1 MRLDYTTPKQ
11 LYIKHQ
17 SILKYARQLDL
28 VIPLAKMNKNQIQSA
43 QSVTDL
49 ENATYHTV
57 NKTKQ
62 VSINSCAGDHSKSEP
77 PDPFPNSEVKP
88 LSADGSVGLPM

>member
-17 SILKYARQLDL
+17 SIHKSTKQLDL
-28 VIPLAKMNKNQIQSA
+28 VILLDKMNKSDSISPICK
-43 QSVTDL
+43 DL
-49 ENATYHTV
+49 ENATYHSV

>member
-1 MRLDYTTPKQ
+1 M
-11 LYIKHQ
+11 KHQ
-17 SILKYARQLDL
+17 SIHKHAKQLDL
-28 VIPLAKMNKNQIQSA
+28 VILLAKMNNENQTNQPICK
-43 QSVTDL
+43 DL